1 MVLVVKLFYFITF
14 PHKNMGGGLNDV
26 VIEKLEHCVI
36 I

>member
-1 MVLVVKLFYFITF
+1 MVVVVKLFYFITF
-14 PHKNMGGGLNDV
+14 PHKNMGGLNDV